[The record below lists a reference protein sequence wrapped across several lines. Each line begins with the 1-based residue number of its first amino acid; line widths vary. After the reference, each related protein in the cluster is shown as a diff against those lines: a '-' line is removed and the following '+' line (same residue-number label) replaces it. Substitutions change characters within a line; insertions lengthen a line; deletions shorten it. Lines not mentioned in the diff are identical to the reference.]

1 MSTLL
6 IFGVP
11 LVLLLVLCLV
21 AGRRRWAPS
30 LAVALGVGAALRI
43 GMMVLAWRMR
53 INPYDFGVD
62 FPVAADNVLH
72 LHDPVLNSREGGW
85 HFMPLMAYVLAGQ
98 RWVSQATGLD
108 WAIAGR
114 LVPIAADLVLTVLVG
129 KLSTENGALR
139 RFQWACNP
147 LAILVC
153 AFHGQLE
160 PPALA
165 FGVGAL
171 LIARS
176 DRPRR
181 AVLAGLL
188 LGLSIATNSWPVL
201 LAPGVLLALPGL
213 RRRVIAAATTGGVL
227 LVTLISEPLVT
238 PDGQGVAGQ
247 TYTIVRTLAHTRAV
261 VGEWGWTAIATR
273 GAQLV
278 DPTIGTLGTFVL
290 AAGLLAA
297 LWWWRRADPLTLTV
311 AVLLAF
317 LICTHRIGAQY
328 LLWPLPYLFA
338 RPMRGTWPAFAAVTA
353 WAGMGYLWLGGGM
366 SYETWLG
373 RHAVWALSSLAV
385 IAVLVYAL
393 PWRRR
398 SIRRDT
404 RRREPAAAG
413 ATADPVPA
421 SAC

>member
-11 LVLLLVLCLV
+11 LALLLLLCLV

-30 LAVALGVGAALRI
+30 LAVALAVGAVLRI
-43 GMMVLAWRMR
+43 GVMVLAWRLR
-53 INPYDFGVD
+53 VNPYDFGVD

-72 LHDPVLNSREGGW
+72 LRDPVLNAREGGW

-98 RWVSQATGLD
+98 RWVSQVTGLD

-114 LVPIAADLVLTVLVG
+114 LVPIASDLVLTVLVG
-129 KLSTENGALR
+129 RLSAGHGALR

-160 PPALA
+160 PPALV

-201 LAPGVLLALPGL
+201 LAPGILLALPGL
-213 RRRVIAAATTGGVL
+213 RRRVTAALTTGGVL
-227 LVTLISEPLVT
+227 VVTLISEPLVV
-238 PDGQGVAGQ
+238 PDGQGIVAQ
-247 TYTIVRTLAHTRAV
+247 TYAIVRTLAHTRAV
-261 VGEWGWTAIATR
+261 IGEWGWTAVAT
-273 GAQLV
+273 GGDQIV
-278 DPTIGTLGTFVL
+278 DPTIGTIGTFVL

-297 LWWWRRADPLTLTV
+297 LWWWRRADPLTLTA

-317 LICTHRIGAQY
+317 LICTHRVGAQY

-338 RPMRGTWPAFAAVTA
+338 RPARGTWPAFAAVSL
-353 WAGMGYLWLGGGM
+353 WAGMGYLWVSGHM

-385 IAVLVYAL
+385 IAFLIYAL

-404 RRREPAAAG
+404 RRREPAAED
-413 ATADPVPA
+413 ATAGPIPA

>member
-1 MSTLL
+1 VSNLL
-6 IFGVP
+6 IFGIP
-11 LVLLLVLCLV
+11 LALLLALCLV

-43 GMMVLAWRMR
+43 GVMLLAWRQN

-62 FPVAADNVLH
+62 FPVAADNVLN
-72 LHDPVLNSREGGW
+72 LRDPVLNAREGGW

-98 RWVSQATGLD
+98 QWLTHATGLT
-108 WAIAGR
+108 WAITGR

-129 KLSTENGALR
+129 RLSAEKGALR

-171 LIARS
+171 LIARG
-176 DRPRR
+176 DRPHR
-181 AVLAGLL
+181 AVWAGLL

-213 RRRVIAAATTGGVL
+213 RRRVVAAATTGGFL
-227 LVTLISEPLVT
+227 LVTLISEPLLL
-238 PDGQGVAGQ
+238 PNGQGLAGQ
-247 TYTIVRTLAHTRAV
+247 TIAVARTLAHTKPV
-261 VGEWGWTAIATR
+261 VGEWGWTALATGGDQILDPSL
-273 GAQLV
+273 GA
-278 DPTIGTLGTFVL
+278 IGTYVL
-290 AAGLLAA
+290 AAGVLAA
-297 LWWWRRADPLTLTV
+297 MWWWRRADPLVFTV

-317 LICTHRIGAQY
+317 LICTHRLGVQY
-328 LLWPLPYLFA
+328 LVWPLPYLLA
-338 RPMRGTWPAFAAVTA
+338 RPGRGTWPAFAAMSV
-353 WAGMGYLWLGGGM
+353 WVGLGYLWLGGGI
-366 SYETWLG
+366 SYDTWIA
-373 RHAVWALSSLAV
+373 RHEVWALTSVVV
-385 IAVLVYAL
+385 IAAMIYAL

-398 SIRRDT
+398 NSRWDLRRP
-404 RRREPAAAG
+404 EPSEG
-413 ATADPVPA
+413 TADEPVA
-421 SAC
+421 VSAG

>member
-1 MSTLL
+1 MGTLL

-43 GMMVLAWRMR
+43 GAMLLAWRLR
-53 INPYDFGVD
+53 VNPYDFGVD
-62 FPVAADNVLH
+62 FPTAADNVLH
-72 LHDPVLNSREGGW
+72 LHDPVLNAREGGW

-98 RWVSQATGLD
+98 RWVSQVTGLD

-114 LVPIAADLVLTVLVG
+114 LVPIAADLVLTMLVG
-129 KLSTENGALR
+129 RLSAENGALR

-201 LAPGVLLALPGL
+201 LAPGILLALPDL
-213 RRRVIAAATTGGVL
+213 RRRVTAALTTGGVL
-227 LVTLISEPLVT
+227 LLMLISEPLVV
-238 PDGQGVAGQ
+238 PDGQGVVGQ
-247 TYTIVRTLAHTRAV
+247 AYAIARTLAHTRPV
-261 VGEWGWTAIATR
+261 IGEWGWTAVATG
-273 GAQLV
+273 GAQIV
-278 DPTIGTLGTFVL
+278 DPTIGRIGTFVL
-290 AAGLLAA
+290 GAGLLAA
-297 LWWWRRADPLTLTV
+297 LWWWRRADPLTLT
-311 AVLLAF
+311 AAALLAF
-317 LICTHRIGAQY
+317 LICTHRVGAQY

-338 RPMRGTWPAFAAVTA
+338 RPTRGTWPAFAAMSV
-353 WAGMGYLWLGGGM
+353 WAGMGYLWVSGHM

-393 PWRRR
+393 PGRRR
-398 SIRRDT
+398 GIRRDIP
-404 RRREPAAAG
+404 RRAPVVEE
-413 ATADPVPA
+413 ATGEPVPA